1 VGHSLFYEFAALAAN
16 VPIPDRLL
24 HKVQGVA
31 KAAAGSFTA
40 ASWTGR
46 PQAVG
51 GRDGRIGAWRTSTP
65 PFLLRRIINPIA
77 AKLGIA
83 TLLAVR
89 GRSSGTWRTTPVN
102 VLELDGVSYLVASW
116 GETQWARNLRAAGGG
131 ELRRGRSVWP
141 FTAVEV
147 DPSERPPIIAAYRAK
162 FGSRPGVRRQFAQ
175 LPDSADHPVFRLS
188 GQG

>member
-1 VGHSLFYEFAALAAN
+1 MAYLN
-16 VPIPDRLL
+16 
-24 HKVQGVA
+24 
-31 KAAAGSFTA
+31 
-40 ASWTGR
+40 
-46 PQAVG
+46 
-51 GRDGRIGAWRTSTP
+51 P

-89 GRSSGTWRTTPVN
+89 GRSSGAWRTTPVN
-102 VLELDGVSYLVASW
+102 VLELDEVSYLVASW

-147 DPSERPPIIAAYRAK
+147 DPSERPPIIAVYRAK
-162 FGSRPGVRRQFAQ
+162 FESRPGVRWQFAQ